1 MEKTLDLMKLKDIIK
16 KNLKFLCLVP
26 LLFLISSA
34 MITFFIMVPKY
45 EASTQ
50 VLVNQKESDGQQF
63 NPQQVQSNIQL
74 VNTYNEIIKSPRI
87 LEASARK
94 LSKKYSADDIAA
106 MLTVSNQAETQLLNI
121 NIQSENK
128 KETEKI
134 ANTIAQL
141 FSDEVTDIMNIDNV
155 SILSK
160 ANGTAIQVAPKPLV
174 NLFIGWT
181 SGLLVALFAVV
192 LKELFDKR
200 IKTEVD
206 VATELDLPVLGAI
219 QKFK

>member
-1 MEKTLDLMKLKDIIK
+1 MENTLDLLKLKDIVK
-16 KNLKFLCLVP
+16 KNLKLLLLLPLV
-26 LLFLISSA
+26 FLIISA
-34 MITFFIMVPKY
+34 IITFFFITPKY

-50 VLVNQKESDGQQF
+50 VLVNQKESDTQQF
-63 NPQQVQSNIQL
+63 NPQQVQNDIQL

-87 LEASARK
+87 LDATAKK
-94 LSKKYSADDIAA
+94 LGKKYNANDIEK

-121 NIQSENK
+121 KIQSEDK
-128 KETEKI
+128 KEAEKI
-134 ANTIAQL
+134 ANTIAKV
-141 FSDEVTDIMNIDNV
+141 FSNEVPDIMSVDNV

-160 ANGTAIQVAPKPLV
+160 ANGTAILVAPKALV
-174 NLFIGWT
+174 NLFTGLAL
-181 SGLLVALFAVV
+181 GLLVALIVVV

-200 IKTEVD
+200 IKTEED

>member
-1 MEKTLDLMKLKDIIK
+1 MENTLDLLKLKDIVK
-16 KNLKFLCLVP
+16 KNLKLLLLLPLV
-26 LLFLISSA
+26 FLIISA
-34 MITFFIMVPKY
+34 IITFFFITPKY

-50 VLVNQKESDGQQF
+50 VLVNQKESDTQQF
-63 NPQQVQSNIQL
+63 NPQQVQNDIQL

-87 LEASARK
+87 LDATAKK
-94 LSKKYSADDIAA
+94 LGKKYNANDIEK

-121 NIQSENK
+121 KIQSEDK
-128 KETEKI
+128 KEAEKI
-134 ANTIAQL
+134 ANTIAKV
-141 FSDEVTDIMNIDNV
+141 FSNEVPDIMSVDNV

-160 ANGTAIQVAPKPLV
+160 ANGTAILVEPKPLV
-174 NLFIGWT
+174 NLFTGLAL
-181 SGLLVALFAVV
+181 GLLVALIVVV

-200 IKTEVD
+200 IKTEED

>member
-1 MEKTLDLMKLKDIIK
+1 MENTLDLLKLKDIIK
-16 KNLKFLCLVP
+16 KNLKLLILLPLV
-26 LLFLISSA
+26 FLIISA
-34 MITFFIMVPKY
+34 IITFLIMVPKY

-50 VLVNQKESDGQQF
+50 VLVNQKESDNQQF
-63 NPQQVQSNIQL
+63 NPQQVQNDIQL

-87 LEASARK
+87 LDATAEK
-94 LSKKYSADDIAA
+94 LGKKYSVKDIEE

-128 KETEKI
+128 KETEKV
-134 ANTIAQL
+134 ANTIAQV
-141 FSDEVTDIMNIDNV
+141 FSDEVPDIMNVDNV

-174 NLFIGWT
+174 NLFIGLAL
-181 SGLLVALFAVV
+181 GLLVALIVVV

-200 IKTEVD
+200 IKTEED

>member
-1 MEKTLDLMKLKDIIK
+1 MENTLDLLKLKDIVK
-16 KNLKFLCLVP
+16 KNLKLLLLLPLV
-26 LLFLISSA
+26 FLIISA
-34 MITFFIMVPKY
+34 IITFFFITPKY

-50 VLVNQKESDGQQF
+50 VLVNQKESDTQQF
-63 NPQQVQSNIQL
+63 NPQQVQNDIQL

-87 LEASARK
+87 LDATAKK
-94 LSKKYSADDIAA
+94 LGKKYNANDIEK

-121 NIQSENK
+121 KIQSDDK
-128 KETEKI
+128 KEAEKI
-134 ANTIAQL
+134 ANTIAKV
-141 FSDEVTDIMNIDNV
+141 FSNEVPDIMSVDNV

-160 ANGTAIQVAPKPLV
+160 ANGTAILVAPKPLV
-174 NLFIGWT
+174 NLFTGLAL
-181 SGLLVALFAVV
+181 GLLVALIVVV

-200 IKTEVD
+200 IKTEED